1 MWEEWESR
9 REVQVRRWWGRRR
22 GKVVAEQC
30 EVCEA
35 AASFPSQMSRG
46 HLGTGTPRWERVAN
60 QAFKTGD
67 VLGQRWL
74 GMVVV

>member
-1 MWEEWESR
+1 M
-9 REVQVRRWWGRRR
+9 RRWWGRRR

-35 AASFPSQMSRG
+35 AASFPSQMRGG
-46 HLGTGTPRWERVAN
+46 HLGTRTPRWERVAN
-60 QAFKTGD
+60 QAVIDGE

>member
-1 MWEEWESR
+1 M
-9 REVQVRRWWGRRR
+9 QVRSWGRRR
-22 GKVVAEQC
+22 GEVVAERC
-30 EVCEA
+30 VECEA
-35 AASFPSQMSRG
+35 SDASFPSQMSRG